1 MLPSGTGEE
10 PESQSPNE
18 ACGRCEAVL
27 VHQTDATCA
36 CGRISEEAHEENPST
51 RPVQR
56 RGRAERTK

>member
-10 PESQSPNE
+10 SESQSPNE

-36 CGRISEEAHEENPST
+36 CGRISEEAHEENPSS
-51 RPVQR
+51 RPV
-56 RGRAERTK
+56 